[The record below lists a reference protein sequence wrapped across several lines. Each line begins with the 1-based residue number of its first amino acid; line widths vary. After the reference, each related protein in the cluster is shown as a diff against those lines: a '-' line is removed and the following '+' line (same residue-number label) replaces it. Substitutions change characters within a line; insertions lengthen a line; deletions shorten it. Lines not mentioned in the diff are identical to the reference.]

1 MTVKVRER
9 KYPNGKMHYE
19 ADIHVRLLDGTM
31 HRERRRAPAQ
41 SRQGAL
47 RWAKEREAWL
57 VRHGTQTAAIV
68 GKEGH
73 DKDKDNDHDK
83 RDDRRDDRRDVPT
96 LAKFADRFLAD
107 ARANRQR
114 PSTIQHKEIQLRAY
128 VLPVLGRLRLDE
140 ITEAE
145 IARLKAEHTKL
156 AASTLNNM
164 LALLQLMLGTAKTW
178 GVVDDVPEIKR
189 VKTPP
194 ETTDFYTSHQY
205 EQLIAA
211 ARAIGRHVEV
221 MVLLGGDAGLR
232 AGEML
237 ALRWANV
244 DLGQRR
250 LTIAE
255 NLWKGHLGPPKGGKV
270 RHIVL
275 TERLIGVLAELPRN
289 GERVLWRLDTKG
301 PEVTKRCLDGWLHRA
316 QRAAGFSAK
325 GPHILRHTF
334 CTRLAACGAPSRA
347 IQGLA
352 GHASVRTTD
361 RYMHLAPQVL
371 ESAIKLLDRSLE
383 LVERPRSGGST
394 L

>member
-19 ADIHVRLLDGTM
+19 ADIHVRLLDGTI

-57 VRHGTQTAAIV
+57 VRHGTQTAAMV

-73 DKDKDNDHDK
+73 GHDKDTDNDK
-83 RDDRRDDRRDVPT
+83 RDDRRDVPT

-128 VLPVLGRLRLDE
+128 ILPVLGRLRLDE

-164 LALLQLMLGTAKTW
+164 LALLRLMLGTAKTW
-178 GVVDDVPEIKR
+178 GVVSDIPEIKR

-194 ETTDFYTSHQY
+194 ETTDFYTSDQY
-205 EQLIAA
+205 EQLVAA

-244 DLGQRR
+244 DLERRR
-250 LTIAE
+250 LTVAE
-255 NLWKGHLGPPKGGKV
+255 NEWKGHLGPPKGGKV

-275 TERLIGVLAELPRN
+275 TERLAGVLSELPRTT
-289 GERVLWRLDTKG
+289 ERVLWRLDTKG

-316 QRAAGFSAK
+316 QRAAGFPAK

-371 ESAIKLLDRSLE
+371 ESAIKLLDRSARASGAST
-383 LVERPRSGGST
+383 ERRIEPLNS
-394 L
+394 

>member
-19 ADIHVRLLDGTM
+19 ADIHVRLLDGTI

-57 VRHGTQTAAIV
+57 VRHGTQTAAMV

-73 DKDKDNDHDK
+73 DKDHDDNDTSK
-83 RDDRRDDRRDVPT
+83 RDVPT
-96 LAKFADRFLAD
+96 LARFAERFLAD

-128 VLPVLGRLRLDE
+128 ILPVLGRLRLDE
-140 ITEAE
+140 INDAE
-145 IARLKAEHTKL
+145 IARLKGEHTAL

-164 LALLQLMLGTAKTW
+164 LALLRLMLGTAKTW
-178 GVVDDVPEIKR
+178 GVIDDVPEIRR

-194 ETTDFYTSHQY
+194 ENTDFYTSSEY
-205 EQLIAA
+205 ELLVAT
-211 ARAIGRHVEV
+211 ARTLGRHIEV

-244 DLGQRR
+244 DLERRR

-255 NLWKGHLGPPKGGKV
+255 NEWKGHLGPPKGGKV

-275 TERLIGVLAELPRN
+275 TERLARILAELPRL
-289 GERVLWRLDTKG
+289 GERVLWRLDSKG

-316 QRAAGFSAK
+316 QRAAGFPTK

-334 CTRLAACGAPSRA
+334 CSRLAACGAPSRA

-352 GHASVRTTD
+352 GHASMRTTD

-371 ESAIKLLDRSLE
+371 ESAIGLLDRATGATGAAT
-383 LVERPRSGGST
+383 ERRSDPKNS
-394 L
+394 